1 METLYLKYARQFS
14 TLPVGDWRCNAFD
27 LLGEEGEESEG

>member
-1 METLYLKYARQFS
+1 METLYLKCAYQFS
-14 TLPVGDWRCNAFD
+14 TLPVGDWRCNASG